1 MGWGCRGIRNCA
13 RQTSL
18 FRFLAPSTRE
28 RSTAAPRDRFPTTL
42 YPCRTAP
49 WQSGRLDGQL
59 VRLHRQTC
67 QKSHTWKGQVSRRT
81 TSACPARFPPAV
93 APSSETPPALSPCP
107 LYFREPPT
115 KQTWPWCHLQILR
128 CARPRFGSQFRPGTP
143 KIFGGY
149 RILGRGFLPM
159 TETRLPFCSVEEAAE
174 EIRQGRM
181 IVLVD
186 DEDREN
192 EGDLTMAAEKIT
204 PEAINFMAKY
214 GRGLICLTLTEQRCE
229 ELNLPLMSP
238 INTSQHRT
246 AFCEAIDAR
255 VGVSTGISASDR
267 AITILTAIDP
277 KTRPQDLAR
286 PGHMFPLRA
295 RNGGVLV
302 RAGQTEASV
311 DLSRIAGLNPSG
323 VICEIMNEDGTM
335 ARVPQLIEFCREHNL
350 KMLTVADLI
359 RYRMAHER
367 YVRRM
372 AEAILPTRY
381 GDFRM
386 IAYSC
391 DVDHDQHV
399 ALIRGDLTGADPPLV
414 RVHSH
419 CLTGDVFGSN
429 TCDCS
434 ELIAR
439 SLELIARENRGL
451 FLYLHHTG
459 RGFTIDTPET
469 PGSLPKIH
477 FHTRGQLD
485 RDAARQRMV
494 QHESGIGAQILIDL
508 GLKDIRVVTNHPK
521 KVVALEGYG
530 IRIADQVPLNLTSPK
545 PTHQHF

>member
-1 MGWGCRGIRNCA
+1 MSI
-13 RQTSL
+13 
-18 FRFLAPSTRE
+18 
-28 RSTAAPRDRFPTTL
+28 D
-42 YPCRTAP
+42 
-49 WQSGRLDGQL
+49 
-59 VRLHRQTC
+59 
-67 QKSHTWKGQVSRRT
+67 
-81 TSACPARFPPAV
+81 PANFA
-93 APSSETPPALSPCP
+93 S
-107 LYFREPPT
+107 
-115 KQTWPWCHLQILR
+115 I
-128 CARPRFGSQFRPGTP
+128 
-143 KIFGGY
+143 
-149 RILGRGFLPM
+149 
-159 TETRLPFCSVEEAAE
+159 EEAAE

-192 EGDLTMAAEKIT
+192 EGDLAMAAEKIT
-204 PEAINFMAKY
+204 PEAINFMAKF
-214 GRGLICLTLTEQRCE
+214 GRGLICLALTEQRCE

-238 INTSQHRT
+238 INTSTHGT
-246 AFCEAIDAR
+246 AFCEAIDGK

-267 AITILTAIDP
+267 AITVLTAIDS

-311 DLSRIAGLNPSG
+311 DLARIAGLNPSG

-335 ARVPQLIEFCREHNL
+335 SRVPQLLEFCREHNL
-350 KMLTVADLI
+350 KMVTVADLI
-359 RYRMAHER
+359 RYRMQHER
-367 YVRRM
+367 YVRRV
-372 AEAILPTRY
+372 AEATLPTRY

-386 IAYSC
+386 IAYAS
-391 DVDHDQHV
+391 DVDHDQHI
-399 ALIRGDLTGADPPLV
+399 ALVRGDLAGEPAPLV

-419 CLTGDVFGSN
+419 CLTGDVFGSV
-429 TCDCS
+429 TCDCPDLVS
-434 ELIAR
+434 K
-439 SLELIARENRGL
+439 SLELIAREDRGV

-459 RGFTIDTPET
+459 RGFTIDSPET
-469 PGSLPKIH
+469 PGALPKIH

-485 RDAARQRMV
+485 RELARQRMV

-530 IRIADQVPLNLTSPK
+530 IRIADQVPLKLSTPK

>member
-1 MGWGCRGIRNCA
+1 M
-13 RQTSL
+13 
-18 FRFLAPSTRE
+18 
-28 RSTAAPRDRFPTTL
+28 TT
-42 YPCRTAP
+42 
-49 WQSGRLDGQL
+49 
-59 VRLHRQTC
+59 
-67 QKSHTWKGQVSRRT
+67 
-81 TSACPARFPPAV
+81 
-93 APSSETPPALSPCP
+93 
-107 LYFREPPT
+107 EP
-115 KQTWPWCHLQILR
+115 K
-128 CARPRFGSQFRPGTP
+128 
-143 KIFGGY
+143 
-149 RILGRGFLPM
+149 
-159 TETRLPFCSVEEAAE
+159 PFASVEDAFE
-174 EIRQGRM
+174 EIRQGQM

-192 EGDLTMAAEKIT
+192 EGDLTLAAEKIT
-204 PEAINFMAKY
+204 PEAINFMAKF
-214 GRGLICLTLTEQRCE
+214 GRGLICLALTEQRCE

-238 INTSQHRT
+238 INTSVHRT
-246 AFCEAIDAR
+246 AFCEAIDAKL
-255 VGVSTGISASDR
+255 GVTTGISASDR

-311 DLSRIAGLNPSG
+311 DLARIAGLNPSG

-359 RYRMAHER
+359 RYRMQHER

-372 AEAILPTRY
+372 AETVLPTRY

-386 IAYSC
+386 IAYYS
-391 DVDHDQHV
+391 DVDRDQHV
-399 ALIRGDLTGADPPLV
+399 ALIRGELEGPTPPLV

-419 CLTGDVFGSN
+419 CLTGDVFGSVA
-429 TCDCS
+429 CDCT
-434 ELIAR
+434 ELVAK
-439 SLELIARENRGL
+439 SLELIAKENRGV

-459 RGFTIDTPET
+459 RGFTIDTPDT
-469 PGSLPKIH
+469 PGALPKIH

-485 RDAARQRMV
+485 REVARQRMV

-530 IRIADQVPLNLTSPK
+530 IRIADQVPLNLSTPK
-545 PTHQHF
+545 ATHQHF

>member
-1 MGWGCRGIRNCA
+1 
-13 RQTSL
+13 
-18 FRFLAPSTRE
+18 
-28 RSTAAPRDRFPTTL
+28 
-42 YPCRTAP
+42 
-49 WQSGRLDGQL
+49 
-59 VRLHRQTC
+59 
-67 QKSHTWKGQVSRRT
+67 
-81 TSACPARFPPAV
+81 
-93 APSSETPPALSPCP
+93 
-107 LYFREPPT
+107 
-115 KQTWPWCHLQILR
+115 
-128 CARPRFGSQFRPGTP
+128 
-143 KIFGGY
+143 
-149 RILGRGFLPM
+149 M

-204 PEAINFMAKY
+204 PEAINFMAKF

-238 INTSQHRT
+238 INTSLHRT

-255 VGVSTGISASDR
+255 VGVTTGISASDR

-335 ARVPQLIEFCREHNL
+335 SRVPQLAEFCREHNL
-350 KMLTVADLI
+350 KMVTVADLI
-359 RYRMAHER
+359 RYRMQHER
-367 YVRRM
+367 YVRRI
-372 AEAILPTRY
+372 AETVLPTRY

-386 IAYSC
+386 IAYAS
-391 DVDHDQHV
+391 DVDHDQHI
-399 ALIRGDLTGADPPLV
+399 ALVRGQLEGPTPPLV

-419 CLTGDVFGSN
+419 CLTGDVFGSMS
-429 TCDCS
+429 CDCPDLVAKS
-434 ELIAR
+434 LQKIA
-439 SLELIARENRGL
+439 EENRGV

-459 RGFTIDTPET
+459 RGYTIDTPET
-469 PGSLPKIH
+469 PGTLPKIH
-477 FHTRGQLD
+477 FHSRGQLD
-485 RDAARQRMV
+485 REPARQRMV
-494 QHESGIGAQILIDL
+494 QHESGIGAQVLIDL
-508 GLKDIRVVTNHPK
+508 GLKDIRVITNHPK

-530 IRIADQVPLNLTSPK
+530 IRIADQVPLEFTLPR
-545 PTHQHF
+545 PTHQRF

>member
-1 MGWGCRGIRNCA
+1 
-13 RQTSL
+13 
-18 FRFLAPSTRE
+18 
-28 RSTAAPRDRFPTTL
+28 
-42 YPCRTAP
+42 
-49 WQSGRLDGQL
+49 
-59 VRLHRQTC
+59 
-67 QKSHTWKGQVSRRT
+67 
-81 TSACPARFPPAV
+81 
-93 APSSETPPALSPCP
+93 
-107 LYFREPPT
+107 
-115 KQTWPWCHLQILR
+115 
-128 CARPRFGSQFRPGTP
+128 
-143 KIFGGY
+143 
-149 RILGRGFLPM
+149 M

-238 INTSQHRT
+238 INTSLHRT

-255 VGVSTGISASDR
+255 VGVTTGISASDR

-335 ARVPQLIEFCREHNL
+335 SRVPQLAEFCREHNL
-350 KMLTVADLI
+350 KMVTVADLI
-359 RYRMAHER
+359 RYRMQHER
-367 YVRRM
+367 YVRRI
-372 AEAILPTRY
+372 AETVLTTRY

-386 IAYSC
+386 IAYAS
-391 DVDHDQHV
+391 DVDHDQHI
-399 ALIRGDLTGADPPLV
+399 ALIRGELEGPTPPLV

-419 CLTGDVFGSN
+419 CLTGDVFGS
-429 TCDCS
+429 TSCDCPDLVAKS
-434 ELIAR
+434 LQKIA
-439 SLELIARENRGL
+439 EEDRGV

-459 RGFTIDTPET
+459 RGYTIDTPET
-469 PGSLPKIH
+469 PGTLPKIH
-477 FHTRGQLD
+477 FHSRGQLD
-485 RDAARQRMV
+485 REPARQRMV
-494 QHESGIGAQILIDL
+494 QHESGIGAQVLIDL
-508 GLKDIRVVTNHPK
+508 GLKDIRVITNHPK

-530 IRIADQVPLNLTSPK
+530 IRIADQVPLEFASPR
-545 PTHQHF
+545 PTHQRF